1 MSNKRTALYNQGEI
15 RSFLSELLSLGE
27 IHIEPKITLDLRY
40 IPPESNY
47 NKLDFEEFTALM
59 NKLSDNSILKK
70 KFFEKLIRCPYCTS
84 YSVRIRFVC
93 TKCNS
98 HDIFKGNALEHMKCG
113 YIGLEENFNNENRLI
128 CPKCKHEI
136 NQIGVDYKK
145 SGTWFK
151 CRGCDDFFGEPSVKF
166 YCEECKK
173 LSRLSDIIFKDI
185 YKYEINEQ
193 VKNELKENIS
203 FLDLIFTKLEK
214 KEFKVKQGVNIKGHS
229 GVTLSFD
236 LLIEKG
242 TKRIAIEFINQEA
255 TIDKI
260 LSIYAKSIEV
270 DFNLIIAIIMLGIK
284 DEVKLLT
291 ETYGI
296 ALVESNDPD
305 VISETIEK
313 ILSKK

>member
-1 MSNKRTALYNQGEI
+1 MSSKRIELYHQGEI
-15 RSFLSELLSLGE
+15 RSFLGELLSLGK
-27 IHIEPKITLDLRY
+27 IQIEPKISLDIRY
-40 IPPESNY
+40 NLPESNL
-47 NKLDFEEFTALM
+47 NKLDFDDVTTLM
-59 NKLSDNSILKK
+59 NKLSDNLILNK
-70 KFFEKLIRCPYCTS
+70 KFYEKLILCPHCNG

-113 YIGLEENFNNENRLI
+113 HVGLEDNFNHENRLI
-128 CPKCKHEI
+128 CPKCKHEM
-136 NQIGVDYKK
+136 NQIGVDYKR

-151 CRGCDDFFGEPSVKF
+151 CRGCDDFFGEPTVKF
-166 YCEECKK
+166 YCDDCQKI
-173 LSRLSDIIFKDI
+173 SRLSDIIFKDV
-185 YKYEINEQ
+185 YRYEINEQ
-193 VKNELKENIS
+193 VKDELKENIS
-203 FLDLIFTKLEK
+203 YLDLIFTKLGK
-214 KEFKVKQGVNIKGHS
+214 KDFKVQQGVDIKGQS

-236 LLIEKG
+236 LLIKKG
-242 TKRIAIEFINQEA
+242 IKRTAIEFINQEA

-270 DFNLIIAIIMLGIK
+270 DFDLIIAIVMSGIK
-284 DEVKLLT
+284 DDVKLLA

-305 VISETIEK
+305 IISEIIDK